1 MSMQISIS
9 NAIGGGG
16 GSQGGTPTPP
26 TPPPFADTKSFQ
38 FDGITDYIDC
48 GDFSAYD
55 NGDLSVSAWVY
66 KTTTTGVP
74 ERVISNS
81 GSSSKAGIDIS
92 IDRNENVSVIRNTR
106 TSDTNPGWVNIGF
119 TLNNWH
125 HISATYKDSTR
136 TLKIYLDGVLRHTKI
151 GNVSTNSASIPISIG
166 CYSNGV
172 SQFWQGNIDEVSLYN
187 AELSQSDIL
196 SIFNGGVPDSLTA
209 FNPILWIRM
218 GEKATWNG
226 SKFTIEN
233 QGSEVISP
241 FSIGITPSDPN
252 PTTDVPLFD
261 NKSFTYDGISDY
273 VSLGSFAQ
281 FLGNKSLSMWLKF
294 TDSGGARYATN
305 LGSDNWGMYSTSGK
319 IAFFSKNVSTWK
331 SIIATTTTNDGQ
343 WHHYLGVNDGTNL
356 KLFIDGVLDNSNT
369 DGSNGS
375 TLNADSRIGARWN
388 GLNTFNGSI
397 NDVSIFDTDQSAN
410 ALTIFNGGVPNDI
423 SALSP
428 ISYWRAEQVTFDG
441 TNWTLIDQGSGG
453 NNGTSVSM
461 PLTART
467 SDVPLF
473 DNKSFTYDGVS
484 DFITM
489 GNVLNMADD
498 GTDSFSCSF
507 WMKKNAFSTEL
518 IVSKSVNGGSYNGFY
533 IGIASGRLIFM
544 LGSGTSPNSRLDG
557 RSTNYVIGTTWN
569 NVILTYDGSQDISG
583 FNIYINGVSDAI
595 VMVSNNTPTKVSN
608 TTDFQL
614 SGRAGTSLTYGGGLN
629 EVAFFDNDQSANV
642 STIFNG
648 GVPNDISALSP
659 LGYWRAEQVTF
670 DGTDWTLIDQGSGAN
685 NGTSVSM
692 PLTSRTSDVPT

>member
-1 MSMQISIS
+1 MPMQISIS

-26 TPPPFADTKSFQ
+26 TPPSFADTKSFQ
-38 FDGITDYIDC
+38 LDGITDYIDC

-92 IDRNENVSVIRNTR
+92 IDRNENVTVIRNTR

-151 GNVSTNSASIPISIG
+151 GNVSTNSASIPLSIG

-233 QGSEVISP
+233 QGSAVISP
-241 FSIGITPSDPN
+241 FSIGILPSDPN

-261 NKSFTYDGISDY
+261 NKSFTYDGNIDY
-273 VSLGSFAQ
+273 VSLGSRTQNFTDFTISVWFKTQPKGGLNAIIGNSGAEGGYLFFIGQ
-281 FLGNKSLSMWLKF
+281 ASGVIKFVDDAYRTISGVITDDVWHHLAVTYDSGANELKSYIDNSLFTTYTPVTSALPTNSHSFNQLGQRTSVGQWLGN
-294 TDSGGARYATN
+294 
-305 LGSDNWGMYSTSGK
+305 
-319 IAFFSKNVSTWK
+319 
-331 SIIATTTTNDGQ
+331 
-343 WHHYLGVNDGTNL
+343 
-356 KLFIDGVLDNSNT
+356 
-369 DGSNGS
+369 
-375 TLNADSRIGARWN
+375 
-388 GLNTFNGSI
+388 I
-397 NDVSIFDTDQSAN
+397 NDLSVYSNVLSSSDVT
-410 ALTIFNGGVPNDI
+410 TIFNGGVPNNI

-428 ISYWRAEQVTFDG
+428 IHYWRAEQVTFDG
-441 TNWTLIDQGSGG
+441 TDWTLIDQGSGG

-467 SDVPLF
+467 SDVP
-473 DNKSFTYDGVS
+473 T
-484 DFITM
+484 
-489 GNVLNMADD
+489 
-498 GTDSFSCSF
+498 
-507 WMKKNAFSTEL
+507 
-518 IVSKSVNGGSYNGFY
+518 
-533 IGIASGRLIFM
+533 
-544 LGSGTSPNSRLDG
+544 
-557 RSTNYVIGTTWN
+557 
-569 NVILTYDGSQDISG
+569 
-583 FNIYINGVSDAI
+583 
-595 VMVSNNTPTKVSN
+595 
-608 TTDFQL
+608 
-614 SGRAGTSLTYGGGLN
+614 
-629 EVAFFDNDQSANV
+629 
-642 STIFNG
+642 
-648 GVPNDISALSP
+648 
-659 LGYWRAEQVTF
+659 
-670 DGTDWTLIDQGSGAN
+670 
-685 NGTSVSM
+685 
-692 PLTSRTSDVPT
+692 